1 MLWSDISLS
10 NDTRTNTSP
19 WERGRPALDE
29 GGTPSPQLP
38 PHKPL
43 HPMKI
48 LLVEDEPDLATAT
61 QRLLRRHNYIVD
73 IAENLSVA
81 RSALHNSQYEIVL
94 LDRRLPDG
102 DGVEL
107 IHFAQANNLTCKF
120 LVLSALG
127 ELQERIEGLDLGADD
142 YMVKPFEP
150 EELLARI
157 RAAERRPA
165 PEVGKVLA
173 IGGLRLDCDSRNF
186 EVGNETFV
194 LPRREMV
201 ILEQL
206 MHSANRVVSREVLEK
221 AMYGYDEQYESNTL
235 ESHMSRLRK
244 SIADRACGV
253 RIHTVRGV
261 GYMLREES

>member
-1 MLWSDISLS
+1 
-10 NDTRTNTSP
+10 
-19 WERGRPALDE
+19 
-29 GGTPSPQLP
+29 
-38 PHKPL
+38 
-43 HPMKI
+43 MKI
-48 LLVEDEPDLATAT
+48 LLVEDEPDLAAAT

-73 IAENLSVA
+73 VAWNLTVA
-81 RSALHNSQYEIVL
+81 RSALGNSEYGIVL

-107 IHFAQANNLTCKF
+107 IHFAQENKLSCKF
-120 LVLSALG
+120 LVLTALG

-165 PEVGKVLA
+165 PEIHRVLKLGA
-173 IGGLRLDCDSRNF
+173 LSLDCDTRNF
-186 EVGNETFV
+186 FV
-194 LPRREMV
+194 ARDSLILPRREMV

-206 MHSANRVVSREVLEK
+206 LKGANRVVGRDVLEK
-221 AMYGYDEQYESNTL
+221 AMYGYDEQFESNTL

-244 SIADRACGV
+244 SLASRACGV

>member
-1 MLWSDISLS
+1 
-10 NDTRTNTSP
+10 
-19 WERGRPALDE
+19 
-29 GGTPSPQLP
+29 
-38 PHKPL
+38 
-43 HPMKI
+43 MKV
-48 LLVEDEPDLATAT
+48 LLVEDDPELAKVT

-73 IAENLSVA
+73 IAETLGVA
-81 RSALHNSQYEIVL
+81 RSALLGSGYGVVL

-102 DGVEL
+102 DGTEL
-107 IHFAQANNLTCKF
+107 IRFAQKHGYSCKF

-127 ELQERIEGLDLGADD
+127 ELQERVEGLDLGADD

-165 PEVGKVLA
+165 PEVGRVLE
-173 IGGLRLDCDSRNF
+173 IGSLRLDCDTRNF
-186 EVGNETFV
+186 YVGAEAMI

-201 ILEQL
+201 ILEEL
-206 MHSANRVVSREVLEK
+206 MHGANRVVGRETLENS
-221 AMYGYDEQYESNTL
+221 MYGYDEQYESNTL
-235 ESHMSRLRK
+235 EAHMSRLRK
-244 SIADRACGV
+244 TLAARGCGV

>member
-1 MLWSDISLS
+1 
-10 NDTRTNTSP
+10 
-19 WERGRPALDE
+19 
-29 GGTPSPQLP
+29 
-38 PHKPL
+38 
-43 HPMKI
+43 MKI

-81 RSALHNSQYEIVL
+81 RSALQNSQYEIVL

-107 IHFAQANNLTCKF
+107 IHFAQGNNLTCKF

-150 EELLARI
+150 EELLARM
-157 RAAERRPA
+157 RAAERRPV
-165 PEVGKVLA
+165 PEVGKVLE

-186 EVGNETFV
+186 DVGGETFI

-206 MHSANRVVSREVLEK
+206 IHSANRVVGREVLEK
-221 AMYGYDEQYESNTL
+221 AMYGYDEQFESNTL
-235 ESHMSRLRK
+235 ESHMLRK

-253 RIHTVRGV
+253 RIHMRGV
-261 GYMLREES
+261 HVEGRFMKKTLRIPPIFRSLVGQTTLLSLALLPEVGKVLEIGGLRLDCDSRM

>member
-1 MLWSDISLS
+1 
-10 NDTRTNTSP
+10 
-19 WERGRPALDE
+19 
-29 GGTPSPQLP
+29 
-38 PHKPL
+38 
-43 HPMKI
+43 MKI
-48 LLVEDEPDLATAT
+48 LLVEDDPELAKVT

-73 IAENLSVA
+73 VAENLSVGRA
-81 RSALHNSQYEIVL
+81 ALLGTGYEVVL

-102 DGVEL
+102 DGTEL
-107 IHFAQANNLTCKF
+107 IRFARKHGYSCKF

-127 ELQERIEGLDLGADD
+127 ELQERVEGLDLGADD

-165 PEVGKVLA
+165 PEVGRVLE
-173 IGGLRLDCDSRNF
+173 IGSLRLDCDTRNF
-186 EVGNETFV
+186 YVGAEAMI

-201 ILEQL
+201 ILEEL
-206 MHSANRVVSREVLEK
+206 MHGANRVVGRESLEQS
-221 AMYGYDEQYESNTL
+221 MYGYDEQYESNTL
-235 ESHMSRLRK
+235 EAHMSRLRK
-244 SIADRACGV
+244 TLAARACGV

>member
-1 MLWSDISLS
+1 
-10 NDTRTNTSP
+10 
-19 WERGRPALDE
+19 
-29 GGTPSPQLP
+29 
-38 PHKPL
+38 
-43 HPMKI
+43 MKI
-48 LLVEDEPDLATAT
+48 LLVEDEPDLASAT

-73 IAENLSVA
+73 VAEDLGVA
-81 RSALHNSQYEIVL
+81 RSALLSSQYEIVL

-102 DGVEL
+102 DGVDL
-107 IHFAQANNLTCKF
+107 IHFAQDHKLSCKF

-127 ELQERIEGLDLGADD
+127 ELQERVEGLDLGADD

-157 RAAERRPA
+157 RAAERRPV
-165 PEVGKVLA
+165 PEVGRVLRLGA
-173 IGGLRLDCDSRNF
+173 LRLDCDTRNF
-186 EVGNETFV
+186 FADGDAFI

-206 MHSANRVVSREVLEK
+206 MQGANRVVGRDVLEK
-221 AMYGYDEQYESNTL
+221 AMYGYDEQFESNTL

-244 SIADRACGV
+244 AIASRGCGV

>member
-1 MLWSDISLS
+1 
-10 NDTRTNTSP
+10 
-19 WERGRPALDE
+19 
-29 GGTPSPQLP
+29 
-38 PHKPL
+38 
-43 HPMKI
+43 MKI
-48 LLVEDEPDLATAT
+48 LLVEDDPELSLVT

-73 IAENLSVA
+73 SADNLAIA
-81 RSALHNSQYEIVL
+81 RSALLGSEYEVVL

-102 DGVEL
+102 DGIEL
-107 IHFAQANNLTCKF
+107 IRFAQKHGYSCKF

-127 ELQERIEGLDLGADD
+127 ELQERVEGLDLGADD

-165 PEVGKVLA
+165 PEVGRVLE
-173 IGGLRLDCDSRNF
+173 IGSLRLDCDTRNF
-186 EVGNETFV
+186 YVDEEAMI

-201 ILEQL
+201 ILEEL
-206 MHSANRVVSREVLEK
+206 MHGANRVVGREALENS
-221 AMYGYDEQYESNTL
+221 MYGYDEQYESNTL
-235 ESHMSRLRK
+235 EAHMSRLRK
-244 SIADRACGV
+244 TLAARACGV